1 MVCRTQSV
9 TCCLFFYRVCGV
21 FYRTQHAKPGQ
32 PPPQSQANTLV
43 RPSMGQ
49 SGPTAAGL
57 NENTMAHVE
66 RQQQQ
71 RPYMGERTPQPE
83 QHRFAA
89 AGSQQ
94 RLPVSAAA
102 ERTLT
107 SLANDQAVCFD
118 VMFCMSAL

>member
-1 MVCRTQSV
+1 MYPLLLPGS
-9 TCCLFFYRVCGV
+9 RVRVAGAEDE
-21 FYRTQHAKPGQ
+21 RPKQQQRHDGQ
-32 PPPQSQANTLV
+32 PVVEQANTLV

-89 AGSQQ
+89 GSQQ

-102 ERTLT
+102 QRTLT
-107 SLANDQAVCFD
+107 SLSNVSGRVCF
-118 VMFCMSAL
+118 MSCFA